1 MNEKLIVYLDIDSFE
16 EIILFDDIYPNLNRI
31 FGSKNCQFY
40 IDINENDLDS
50 LLADSESNLSLF
62 LNGNNLPE
70 PIAAK
75 NDFESFYAN
84 GTIQIHNGRV
94 FYIIQKGSEEVKQI
108 EYSHG
113 IIVNSNKNINDNVFN
128 FKFQRGFDKNEN
140 ISGNSHGWNN
150 LLKDLVFPPSN
161 SLIIS
166 DNHLFDNIH
175 NKNNVG
181 LYNVLNL
188 LDVVL
193 PSQLSVDYHLF
204 LISSAPKVSTQK
216 ADELVKSI
224 NDYIL
229 SKNLGYQVFLKV
241 VFANAIHKRIIISNY
256 YIIVCDKGFKLFYPN
271 KSTIFDDNDIAI
283 NSIFEDTEFRGES
296 NLQISNRRIKNIK
309 KIYDEVKA
317 QVDGGIID
325 TNKRIISYP
334 VGNKELNRLFL

>member
-1 MNEKLIVYLDIDSFE
+1 M
-16 EIILFDDIYPNLNRI
+16 
-31 FGSKNCQFY
+31 
-40 IDINENDLDS
+40 
-50 LLADSESNLSLF
+50 
-62 LNGNNLPE
+62 
-70 PIAAK
+70 
-75 NDFESFYAN
+75 
-84 GTIQIHNGRV
+84 
-94 FYIIQKGSEEVKQI
+94 
-108 EYSHG
+108 
-113 IIVNSNKNINDNVFN
+113 
-128 FKFQRGFDKNEN
+128 
-140 ISGNSHGWNN
+140 
-150 LLKDLVFPPSN
+150 VFPPSN